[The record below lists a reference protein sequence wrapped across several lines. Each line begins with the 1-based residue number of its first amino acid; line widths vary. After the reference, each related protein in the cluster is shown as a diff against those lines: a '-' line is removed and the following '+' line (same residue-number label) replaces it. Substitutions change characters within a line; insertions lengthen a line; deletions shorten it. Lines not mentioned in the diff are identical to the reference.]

1 MNYKAIALA
10 TILGIS
16 TPAII
21 IDVAIPQPV
30 LAATY
35 NYPKVTFTDKDLI
48 KTGE

>member
-1 MNYKAIALA
+1 MNYKGIALA
-10 TILGIS
+10 TILGIY

-21 IDVAIPQPV
+21 IDFAIPQPV

-48 KTGE
+48 LIKT